1 MHTIDDAPPRPV
13 EFKVR
18 DWRTFRAL
26 TQRDL
31 GQAAGLQPQTIHYV
45 ETGRPPMA
53 RTIHKIAN
61 ALGISIDELRAGPPV
76 L

>member
-1 MHTIDDAPPRPV
+1 MTTDVDMPPRPAV
-13 EFKVR
+13 FKVR

-31 GQAAGLQPQTIHYV
+31 GEAAGLQPQTIHYV
-45 ETGRPPMA
+45 ETGRTPRA
-53 RTIHKIAN
+53 STIHAIAN
-61 ALGISIDELRAGPPV
+61 ALGITIDQLRAGPPA